1 MEDPTLKLIFSWAD
15 AQTKPT
21 QPSLGKLRVKR
32 SKAIAA
38 GADAVALWS
47 LWEQLELADGV
58 LYRKWLVEKT
68 NSTIRQF
75 MVPTSLRD
83 HVLDPLH
90 DSKISGGHFAFQK
103 TLDRARQQFWWPK
116 MRKDIELKCESC
128 LVCQARSTAGKK
140 RRAPL
145 QTIDVGI
152 RFNKIAADILG
163 PVTKTKPTGYKYI
176 LVLADFF
183 TKYVVSVPLQS
194 TTAEAVAKA
203 LVEHWILLFCTP
215 DSVHTVQ
222 GTNFCSEMI
231 LELCRL
237 LAIDKTRTSAYHPL
251 GNGMVQRHNRVIAD
265 MISKYCSGNPHTWDE
280 MLSYLSFVYNTIVH
294 RTTGHTPF
302 SLVFGQECRY
312 RIDLFLPK
320 APGQEIRKYEFTRWL
335 EEQFTEAHMNA
346 RETLSCNQ
354 ERQKD
359 IYQKDV
365 FGDAYKA
372 GDKVWL
378 FAPHQAKS
386 RKFFLP
392 WDGPYTILEKIWT
405 FTTNCEKPQHWKMA
419 DSTL

>member
-1 MEDPTLKLIFSWAD
+1 MNYDSTDTNKMRLIIEEGREIAREKQMEDPTLKLILSWAD

-47 LWEQLELADGV
+47 LWEQLELADVV

-68 NSTIRQF
+68 NSTIQF
-75 MVPTSLRD
+75 IVPTSLRD

-103 TLDRARQQFWWPK
+103 TLDRARQQIWWPK
-116 MRKDIELKCESC
+116 MRRDIELKCEGY

-140 RRAPL
+140 RKAPL
-145 QTIDVGI
+145 QTTDVGI
-152 RFNKIAADILG
+152 RFNKIRADILG

-176 LVLADFF
+176 LVIADFF

-203 LVEHWILLFCTP
+203 LVEHWILLFCTS
-215 DSVHTVQ
+215 DSDHTDQ
-222 GTNFCSEMI
+222 GTNFCSELI

-251 GNGMVQRHNRVIAD
+251 GNGMVERHNRVIAD

-280 MLSYLSFVYNTIVH
+280 MLPYLSFVYNTIVH

-335 EEQFTEAHMNA
+335 EEQFRGAHERKRNTQLQPRA
-346 RETLSCNQ
+346 TKRYLS
-354 ERQKD
+354 ERC
-359 IYQKDV
+359 V
-365 FGDAYKA
+365 
-372 GDKVWL
+372 
-378 FAPHQAKS
+378 
-386 RKFFLP
+386 R
-392 WDGPYTILEKIWT
+392 
-405 FTTNCEKPQHWKMA
+405 
-419 DSTL
+419 